1 MSVESRQ
8 FSSLSELLEHLR
20 EEIAA
25 AEATPSRP
33 EVDLDDEIVISDFDL
48 RRATVK
54 AVIDHIGF
62 GSPEEFAKYVEFIY
76 GFVADSED

>member
-1 MSVESRQ
+1 MEARK
-8 FSSLSELLEHLR
+8 FETLGELLEHLR

-25 AEATPSRP
+25 AEDTPSRP

-62 GSPEEFAKYVEFIY
+62 SSPEEFAKYVEFIY
-76 GFVADSED
+76 GFVTASTD